1 MTDDIKNKSKLKNK
15 FYRQYIRHQ
24 RQISGLLKIKNL
36 RNEINSFITK
46 SKEKYYQRINTKLND
61 PSLSNKTY
69 WSTLKTFFNG
79 KKAPI
84 ILPLFINNKFVTDF
98 QEKANVF
105 NSFSQNNNRRF
116 QAVVSCQRKC
126 DIRQNTIFI
135 LSVSIRPML

>member
-1 MTDDIKNKSKLKNK
+1 M
-15 FYRQYIRHQ
+15 RHQ

-61 PSLSNKTY
+61 QSLSNKTY

-126 DIRQNTIFI
+126 DI
-135 LSVSIRPML
+135 